1 MGNCTQLFNL
11 FLSFFSIFYL
21 FNCFFFII
29 FVFYWFLY
37 FIFIFCYLYCL
48 DEMTDKR
55 RSLGQFLK
63 DGIRFNPSNV
73 QHIGK
78 ASHFLFFTCVKSC
91 KNKKIS
97 SRIIRKI
104 LKKKNKLKINF
115 ILHFFRFLFFFI
127 SGGLSTEAHR
137 RRGLAFCPPARAR
150 LHGAQRSDAPDVDSA
165 RSQLWGILIF
175 KVFLFFLQFVF
186 ILKDFLLYFFCCK
199 FL

>member
-1 MGNCTQLFNL
+1 
-11 FLSFFSIFYL
+11 
-21 FNCFFFII
+21 
-29 FVFYWFLY
+29 
-37 FIFIFCYLYCL
+37 
-48 DEMTDKR
+48 MTDKR

-91 KNKKIS
+91 KNKKIY
-97 SRIIRKI
+97 RI
-104 LKKKNKLKINF
+104 KKNIKKNINKLKINF
-115 ILHFFRFLFFFI
+115 ILNFFRFLFFLI

-137 RRGLAFCPPARAR
+137 RRGLALCPPARAR

-175 KVFLFFLQFVF
+175 KGFFFIFTIFFLF
-186 ILKDFLLYFFCCK
+186 
-199 FL
+199 